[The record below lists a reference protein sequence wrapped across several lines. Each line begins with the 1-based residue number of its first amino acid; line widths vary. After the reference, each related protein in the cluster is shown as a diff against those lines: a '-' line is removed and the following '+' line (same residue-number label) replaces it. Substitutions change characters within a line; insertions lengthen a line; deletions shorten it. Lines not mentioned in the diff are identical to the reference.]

1 MANDNTNLRF
11 PQIQICK
18 PGNNGTVLQA
28 TLTKKCVLLF
38 TMAKQIGVTPDRK
51 AKFDYDNKMITYFSD
66 TEAAQVILGIEKAL
80 HGIYTNIKMPH
91 LTSNDPKNIQLEFS
105 DYNGNA
111 QCKFSLIS
119 TTGKG
124 MYSIYLNEAEMYL
137 IMHNLKEQISLYNK
151 RLIAEANDD
160 VEFKSFMTQGR

>member
-1 MANDNTNLRF
+1 
-11 PQIQICK
+11 
-18 PGNNGTVLQA
+18 
-28 TLTKKCVLLF
+28 
-38 TMAKQIGVTPDRK
+38 
-51 AKFDYDNKMITYFSD
+51 
-66 TEAAQVILGIEKAL
+66 
-80 HGIYTNIKMPH
+80 MPH
-91 LTSNDPKNIQLEFS
+91 LTSNDPKNIQIEFS
-105 DYNGNA
+105 EYNGNA

-124 MYSIYLNEAEMYL
+124 AYSIYLNEAEMYL